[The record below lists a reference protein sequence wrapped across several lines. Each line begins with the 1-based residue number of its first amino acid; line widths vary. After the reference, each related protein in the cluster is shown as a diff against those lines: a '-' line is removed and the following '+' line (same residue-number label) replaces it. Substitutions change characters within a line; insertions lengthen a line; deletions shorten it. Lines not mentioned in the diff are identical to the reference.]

1 MIMTERRLQTALL
14 LVPGI
19 AVASAIGC
27 AATTRLAG
35 EPAPPSPGPIPLAET
50 LSPLIERFNAHRDRP
65 RFVAL
70 VSPTCGACVA
80 GAVAVRETLLG
91 DSGDA
96 DLDLMIVWIDIL
108 PGDDAAAAARAAAI
122 FDDPRVAQFHDP
134 GRLTGQAFARGLL
147 DRPPAWDI
155 YLFYAAGDSWTDGPP
170 RPAHWMHQ
178 LGSKVADKNRYRTG
192 PALAAGFHEALLD
205 LGLNP
210 KARTP
215 PTAQH
220 LADGKRRAN
229 RIIAGAARTPTPGA
243 DTDRWQC
250 VRCARRGSIG
260 QCSLAGWR
268 HLVAIRP
275 APAGDDQG
283 QQVWV
288 SGGGSPLDSP
298 DRSEAGGEVVRLEI
312 GAMSCPD
319 CLLQVAAGL
328 LALEQ
333 VHRVEVD
340 FDPGRARV
348 FVRPPGAVSRERL
361 IGAVVEQG
369 YEAKVA
375 APE

>member
-14 LVPGI
+14 LLPGI
-19 AVASAIGC
+19 AVASAVGC
-27 AATTRLAG
+27 ATTTRLVG

-50 LSPLIERFNAHRDRP
+50 LSPLIERFNAHRDQP

-70 VSPTCGACVA
+70 VSPTCGACIA
-80 GAVAVRETLLG
+80 GAVAVRETLGRVWG
-91 DSGDA
+91 DG

-108 PGDDAAAAARAAAI
+108 PSDDAAAAARASSI

-134 GRLTGQAFARGLL
+134 RQLTGRAFARGLL
-147 DRPPAWDI
+147 DRPPAWDM
-155 YLFYAAGDSWTDGPP
+155 YLFYEAGDRWTDGPP
-170 RPAHWMHQ
+170 RPAQWMHQ
-178 LGSKVADKNRYRTG
+178 LGSEVADKDRYRTG
-192 PALAAGFHEALLD
+192 AALAAGLHEALLD
-205 LGLNP
+205 LGLSPND
-210 KARTP
+210 RRP
-215 PTAQH
+215 PTPEH
-220 LADGKRRAN
+220 LADAKRRAN
-229 RIIAGAARTPTPGA
+229 RLIASTPTPGA

-250 VRCARRGSIG
+250 ARCARRGSIG

-268 HLVAIRP
+268 HLVAIEP
-275 APAGDDQG
+275 PPAGDDRG

-288 SGGGSPLDSP
+288 AGGASAPDLP
-298 DRSEAGGEVVRLEI
+298 DRSEAGGEVVHLEI
-312 GAMSCPD
+312 GAMNCPD

-348 FVRPPGAVSRERL
+348 FVRPPGSVSRERL
-361 IGAVVEQG
+361 IGAVFEQG